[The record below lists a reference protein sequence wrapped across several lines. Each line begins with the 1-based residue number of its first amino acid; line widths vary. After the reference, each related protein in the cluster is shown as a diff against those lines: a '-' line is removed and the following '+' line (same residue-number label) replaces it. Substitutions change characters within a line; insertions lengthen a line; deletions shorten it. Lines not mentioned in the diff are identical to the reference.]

1 MKKTAVTLVE
11 VAKKAGVAVMTA
23 SRALSGEGYVS
34 EETKAKVLAAAGE
47 LGYATNMLARVMKGG
62 RTNVIGVVVNDLASV
77 VITAYIAELSA
88 EVRRYQMDLFI
99 YNAVD
104 DLTPAN
110 GRRLDQLLHGLWDG
124 LIYVM
129 PRMSDEYLAMLEQS
143 ERPIV
148 LMNYCKRSTALPVVN
163 GDNFNGARD
172 ATRHLVDLGHRR
184 IAFIRGSAYTGQSV
198 ERERGYRAALDD
210 AGIAFDPALVQQ
222 GDFSERSGTEATERL
237 LVLPERPSAI
247 FCANDEMGFGS
258 MVAIQGAGLSVPGD
272 ISLVGFDDVA
282 VASIVQPRM
291 TTLRH
296 PTAAMAKAAVQ
307 ELLRRIQD
315 QPGRRQRVEFPSEF
329 VVRESSAQAP
339 AAAPVRRASGRTRKT
354 TV

>member
-1 MKKTAVTLVE
+1 MKKAAVTLVQ

-47 LGYATNMLARVMKGG
+47 LGYAPNTLARVMKGG
-62 RTNVIGVVVNDLASV
+62 RTNVIGVVVNDLTSA
-77 VITAYIAELSA
+77 VINAFIAEMSA

-104 DLTPAN
+104 DLTLAN
-110 GRRLDQLLHGLWDG
+110 GSRLDQLLHGLWDG

-148 LMNYCKRSTALPVVN
+148 LVNYCKRTTRLPVVN

-172 ATRHLVDLGHRR
+172 ATQHLIELGHRR
-184 IAFIRGSAYTGQSV
+184 IAFIHGLPYTGQSE
-198 ERERGYRAALDD
+198 ERERGYRAALES
-210 AGIAFDPALVQQ
+210 AGIPYDPKLVER
-222 GDFSERSGTEATERL
+222 GNYSELSGTEAAERL
-237 LVLPERPSAI
+237 LTLAERPTAI
-247 FCANDEMGFGS
+247 FAANDEMAFGC
-258 MVAIQGAGLSVPGD
+258 MVALQGAGLSVPRD
-272 ISLVGFDDVA
+272 MSLVGFDDVP
-282 VASIVQPRM
+282 VSSIVQPRM

-296 PTAAMAKAAVQ
+296 PTSAMAKAAVQ
-307 ELLRRIQD
+307 ELLRRILN
-315 QPGRRQRVEFPSEF
+315 QPGRRQRLEFPSEF
-329 VVRESSAQAP
+329 VVRESSAAAP
-339 AAAPVRRASGRTRKT
+339 APKPVRRAGARARKES
-354 TV
+354 

>member
-1 MKKTAVTLVE
+1 MKKAAVTLVQ

-47 LGYATNMLARVMKGG
+47 LGYAPNTLARVMKGG
-62 RTNVIGVVVNDLASV
+62 RTNVIGVVVNDLTSA
-77 VITAYIAELSA
+77 VINAFIAEMSA

-104 DLTPAN
+104 DLTLAN
-110 GRRLDQLLHGLWDG
+110 GSRLDQLLHGLWDG

-148 LMNYCKRSTALPVVN
+148 LVNYCKRTTRLPVVN

-172 ATRHLVDLGHRR
+172 ATQHLIELGHRR
-184 IAFIRGSAYTGQSV
+184 IAFIHGLPYTGQSE
-198 ERERGYRAALDD
+198 ERERGYRAALEA
-210 AGIAFDPALVQQ
+210 AGIPYDPKLVER
-222 GDFSERSGTEATERL
+222 GNYSELSGTEAAERL
-237 LVLPERPSAI
+237 LTLAERPTAI
-247 FCANDEMGFGS
+247 FAANDEMAFGC
-258 MVAIQGAGLSVPGD
+258 MVALQGAGLSVPRD
-272 ISLVGFDDVA
+272 MSLVGFDDVP
-282 VASIVQPRM
+282 VSSIVQPRM

-296 PTAAMAKAAVQ
+296 PTSAMSKAAVQ
-307 ELLRRIQD
+307 ELLRRILN
-315 QPGRRQRVEFPSEF
+315 QPGRRQRLEFPSEF
-329 VVRESSAQAP
+329 VVRESSAAAP
-339 AAAPVRRASGRTRKT
+339 APKPVRRAGARARKES
-354 TV
+354 

>member
-1 MKKTAVTLVE
+1 MKKAVTLVQ
-11 VAKKAGVAVMTA
+11 VAKKAGVALMTA
-23 SRALSGEGYVS
+23 SRALSGEGYIS
-34 EETKAKVLAAAGE
+34 EETKAKVLAAAAE

-110 GRRLDQLLHGLWDG
+110 GSRLDQLLNGLWDG

-148 LMNYCKRSTALPVVN
+148 LMNYCKHSTTLPVVN

-172 ATRHLVDLGHRR
+172 ATRHLIDLGHQR
-184 IAFIRGSAYTGQSV
+184 IAFIRGSAYTGQSD

-210 AGIAFDPALVQQ
+210 AGIAFDAMLVQQ
-222 GDFSERSGTEATERL
+222 GDFSERSGTDATERL
-237 LVLPERPSAI
+237 LALPKRPTAI
-247 FCANDEMGFGS
+247 FSANDEMGFGC
-258 MVAIQGAGLSVPGD
+258 MVALQGAGLSVPQD
-272 ISLVGFDDVA
+272 ISLIGFDDV
-282 VASIVQPRM
+282 VVSSIVQPRM

-329 VVRESSAQAP
+329 VVRESSGPAP
-339 AAAPVRRASGRTRKT
+339 VSAPVRRTATRTRKT
-354 TV
+354 V

>member
-1 MKKTAVTLVE
+1 MKKAAVTLVQ

-47 LGYATNMLARVMKGG
+47 LGYAPNTLARVMKGG
-62 RTNVIGVVVNDLASV
+62 RTNVIGVVVNDLTSA
-77 VITAYIAELSA
+77 VINAFIAEMSA

-104 DLTPAN
+104 DLTLAN
-110 GRRLDQLLHGLWDG
+110 GSRLDQLLHGLWDG

-148 LMNYCKRSTALPVVN
+148 LVNYCKRTTRLPVVN

-172 ATRHLVDLGHRR
+172 ATQHLIELGHRR
-184 IAFIRGSAYTGQSV
+184 IAFIHGLPYTGQSE
-198 ERERGYRAALDD
+198 ERERGYRAALEA
-210 AGIAFDPALVQQ
+210 AGIPYDPKLVER
-222 GDFSERSGTEATERL
+222 GNYSELSGTEAAERL
-237 LVLPERPSAI
+237 LTLAERPTAI
-247 FCANDEMGFGS
+247 FAANDEMAFGC
-258 MVAIQGAGLSVPGD
+258 MVALQGAGLSVPRD
-272 ISLVGFDDVA
+272 MSLVGFDDVP
-282 VASIVQPRM
+282 VSSIVQPRM

-296 PTAAMAKAAVQ
+296 PTSAMAKAAVQ
-307 ELLRRIQD
+307 ELLRRILN
-315 QPGRRQRVEFPSEF
+315 QPGRRQRLEFPSEF
-329 VVRESSAQAP
+329 VVRESSAAAP
-339 AAAPVRRASGRTRKT
+339 APKPVRRAGARARKES
-354 TV
+354 